1 MGLIYYVAL
10 FISLLK
16 DLKNSKSIATQIFCM
31 LLVIPTIQIG
41 NHWYSGQYIV
51 MIVLFLVA
59 LKMRT
64 RYLGQYT
71 SLYVAM
77 CALVIFSYCVGFLIN
92 NAEAS
97 MISLLTSVV
106 TLLKYPLIIGCSGLI
121 LLREDT
127 KAIEKSFGTTLKII
141 VIVNLV
147 AVIMQM
153 LTPSI
158 AAKIID
164 SFFYNDEAL
173 NQIDSLAQGGR
184 YIRYTGIYNY
194 PAILGSIMLICLIWF
209 LFERNDKKWNK
220 VYLSAILIIGISSMS
235 KTFYLGCAVILAL
248 WPLINFNSRNLK
260 SFLGAGVTLVIIAGT
275 YMYQQEIYLKLKS
288 INAYLAFYF
297 SCIFDLNKSL
307 STRYDTAVG
316 NTAPMLKMIKEHF
329 IIGYGPI
336 SVKGEVIQDSA
347 FMVIAHNGGIIAII
361 LIFVFYA
368 HLLINKCRLKKKREL
383 VLLMGF
389 FMLGWALPVWI
400 FSPVT
405 LGLIVYLNVLSDKS
419 ICDVWG

>member
-10 FISLLK
+10 FISVLK
-16 DLKNSKSIATQIFCM
+16 DLKNSKSIATQIFYM

-59 LKMRT
+59 LKMKT

-71 SLYVAM
+71 SRYVAM
-77 CALVIFSYCVGFLIN
+77 CALVIFAYCVGFLIN

-97 MISLLTSVV
+97 IISLLASVV

-121 LLREDT
+121 LLREDM

-173 NQIDSLAQGGR
+173 NQIDSLAQGGK

-194 PAILGSIMLICLIWF
+194 PAILGSIMLICFIWF
-209 LFERNDKKWNK
+209 LFERTEKN
-220 VYLSAILIIGISSMS
+220 GI
-235 KTFYLGCAVILAL
+235 KYIW
-248 WPLINFNSRNLK
+248 WP
-260 SFLGAGVTLVIIAGT
+260 
-275 YMYQQEIYLKLKS
+275 
-288 INAYLAFYF
+288 
-297 SCIFDLNKSL
+297 
-307 STRYDTAVG
+307 
-316 NTAPMLKMIKEHF
+316 H
-329 IIGYGPI
+329 
-336 SVKGEVIQDSA
+336 
-347 FMVIAHNGGIIAII
+347 
-361 LIFVFYA
+361 
-368 HLLINKCRLKKKREL
+368 
-383 VLLMGF
+383 
-389 FMLGWALPVWI
+389 
-400 FSPVT
+400 
-405 LGLIVYLNVLSDKS
+405 
-419 ICDVWG
+419 